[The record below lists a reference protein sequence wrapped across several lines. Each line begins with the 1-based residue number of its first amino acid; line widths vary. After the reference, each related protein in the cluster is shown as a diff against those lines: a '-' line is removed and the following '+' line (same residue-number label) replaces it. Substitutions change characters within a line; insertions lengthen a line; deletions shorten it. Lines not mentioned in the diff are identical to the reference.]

1 MKVVIFGASG
11 MIGQGVLREC
21 LESEKVTSILA
32 VGRSPCAVE
41 HEKLE
46 EILHA
51 DFTDY
56 GPIEHRLGGFDT
68 CLFCL
73 GVSSAGMSEEDYRHI
88 TFDYTLCAAE
98 TLSRINPQ
106 MVFCYIS
113 GAGTDS
119 SEKGR
124 SMWARVKGMTENHL
138 LEIPFKAVYLLRPG
152 YIQPMTGIRSKTRL
166 YQVMYTILGPFYP
179 VWKTLFP
186 NIVTNTELVG
196 RAMIR
201 VADEGYRQPILETRD
216 INELATKFA

>member
-21 LESEKVTSILA
+21 LESETVTSILA
-32 VGRSPCAVE
+32 VGRSPCGIE

-46 EILHA
+46 EVLHG

-56 GPIEHRLGGFDT
+56 GPIEDRLRGFDA
-68 CLFCL
+68 CFFCL
-73 GVSSAGMSEEDYRHI
+73 GVSSAGMSEEEYRHI
-88 TFDYTLCAAE
+88 TFDFTIRAAE
-98 TLSRINPQ
+98 TLSRIDPQ

-119 SEKGR
+119 SEKSR
-124 SMWARVKGMTENHL
+124 SMWARVKGMTENRL
-138 LEIPFKAVYLLRPG
+138 LEIPFRAVYLLRPG
-152 YIQPMTGIRSKTRL
+152 YIQPMKGIRSKTRL
-166 YQVMYTILGPFYP
+166 YQAMYTLLGPLYP

-201 VADEGYRQPILETRD
+201 VADEGSPQAILETRD
-216 INELATKFA
+216 INAVASQSV